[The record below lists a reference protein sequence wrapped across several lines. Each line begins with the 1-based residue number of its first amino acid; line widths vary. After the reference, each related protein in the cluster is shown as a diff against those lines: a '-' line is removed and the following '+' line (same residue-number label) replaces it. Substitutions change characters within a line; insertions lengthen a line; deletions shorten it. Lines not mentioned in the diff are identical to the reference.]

1 LSECQTRLFHKVV
14 SRFRPETLMGNV
26 RFRSIAVI
34 RVDSSSMAALGPIAD
49 VRHDPVSRMTGV
61 EVIAEQPISAP
72 GSAPEMVI
80 QSA

>member
-1 LSECQTRLFHKVV
+1 
-14 SRFRPETLMGNV
+14 
-26 RFRSIAVI
+26 
-34 RVDSSSMAALGPIAD
+34 MAALGPIAD